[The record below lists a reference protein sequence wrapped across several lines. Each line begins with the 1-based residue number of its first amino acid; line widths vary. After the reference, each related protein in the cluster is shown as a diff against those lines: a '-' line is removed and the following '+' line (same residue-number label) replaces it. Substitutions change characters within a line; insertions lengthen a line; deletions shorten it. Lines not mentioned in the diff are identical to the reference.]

1 MHAALYGSLAV
12 VCDGAPALLR
22 DKRNTGCFFFV
33 VPYAV
38 KYDIQV
44 KNGVV
49 VNNQKVQPPTVPSL
63 DTRFVAAASIT
74 HSHRHGKLRMQLY

>member
-1 MHAALYGSLAV
+1 MQLCTDHWLWFV
-12 VCDGAPALLR
+12 TELR
-22 DKRNTGCFFFV
+22 HCCLIRETQGVFFFV
-33 VPYAV
+33 VHYAV